1 MNVKSVV
8 VVCALLVFVSVVAV
22 RGSKAEPLTA
32 EMSAAF
38 AQCHTGS
45 AWADSCRSLISPS
58 NTAMFA
64 AAEQDF
70 DQIEQGFDQDLGQL
84 VDNEICMEQGDPDR
98 KVGEFLQYIGEIL
111 FAVGRFVYA
120 LT

>member
-1 MNVKSVV
+1 MDVKSVV

-45 AWADSCRSLISPS
+45 AGVDSCRSLISPS
-58 NTAMFA
+58 STAMFA
-64 AAEQDF
+64 VAEQDF
-70 DQIEQGFDQDLGQL
+70 DQIEQGFDQDFGQL
-84 VDNEICMEQGDPDR
+84 ADHEIGMEQGDPDR
-98 KVGEFLQYIGEIL
+98 RVGEFLQFIGEIL
-111 FAVGRFVYA
+111 VVVGRG
-120 LT
+120 L